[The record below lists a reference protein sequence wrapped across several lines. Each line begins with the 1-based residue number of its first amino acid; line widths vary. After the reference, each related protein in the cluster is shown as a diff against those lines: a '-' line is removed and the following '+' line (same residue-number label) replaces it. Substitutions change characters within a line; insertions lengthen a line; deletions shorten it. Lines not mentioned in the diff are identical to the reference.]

1 MAEDT
6 WQDERCLIHGLRAHD
21 PLSLEALI
29 QQYSRE
35 LFYIAR
41 LILAGAGSAQD
52 AEECLND
59 LFLIAWQEIDA
70 FDPARGSLRTWLQMR
85 TRYIALDCRR
95 YLLRRQSSNMATVV
109 LHEVYDLPQD
119 HRSLDSL
126 EFPQGMPSWLT
137 TAGADVVLE
146 QQERLEELSHAL
158 EDLPA
163 FDRFLI
169 DLRYFQCT
177 SMQGI
182 AARTGL
188 TRHALEARL
197 WRARKVLRVRLQE
210 RATGIQIKRASPR
223 AGRRASLLRKEGL
236 PA

>member
-6 WQDERCLIHGLRAHD
+6 WQNEQRLLHGLRAHD
-21 PLSLEALI
+21 LLSLEALM
-29 QQYSRE
+29 QHYSRE
-35 LFYIAR
+35 LFYVAC
-41 LILAGAGSAQD
+41 LILAGVGTAQD

-59 LFLIAWQEIDA
+59 LFVTVWQEFDS
-70 FDPARGSLRTWLQMR
+70 FDPARGSLRTWLMMR
-85 TRYIALDCRR
+85 TKYIALDCRR
-95 YLLRRQSSNMATVV
+95 YLLRHQSPNAPTVV
-109 LHEVYDLPQD
+109 LHEAYYLTQD

-126 EFPQGMPSWLT
+126 EFPQGVPNWLT
-137 TAGADVVLE
+137 TAGVDVVLE
-146 QQERLEELSHAL
+146 QQERLEGLRHAI

-169 DLRYFQCT
+169 DLRYFQSA
-177 SMQGI
+177 SMREI

-197 WRARKVLRVRLQE
+197 WRARKTLRARLQE
-210 RATGIQIKRASPR
+210 WAPGIQVNRASLR
-223 AGRRASLLRKEGL
+223 AGRSASLLRKEGL